1 MSYTYKYPHPAVTA
15 DCVVFGF
22 DGHEMQVLL
31 IERGQDPFK
40 GCWAFP
46 GGFMNIDESAEDCAK
61 RELME
66 ETSLHVPLLKQLGA
80 FSAVHRDPR
89 ERVISV
95 VFYTLVQPSAV
106 MGGDDA
112 NQAKWFPLRN
122 VPQLAFDHD
131 LILRKAIQKL
141 KEDIYFKPAGF
152 ELFDPELTMAELQQ
166 LHEAIQ
172 EYN

>member
-1 MSYTYKYPHPAVTA
+1 MSYTYKYPHPAVAA

-66 ETSLHVPLLKQLGA
+66 ETSLQVQLLKQLGA
-80 FSAVHRDPR
+80 YSAVHRDPR

-95 VFYTLVQPSAV
+95 VFYTLVKPSDVA
-106 MGGDDA
+106 GGDDA
-112 NQAKWFPLRN
+112 NQAKWFPLRD

-131 LILRKAIQKL
+131 LILREAMQKL
-141 KEDIYFKPAGF
+141 KEDIYF
-152 ELFDPELTMAELQQ
+152 ELVDIKLLEREFTLAELQQ
-166 LHEAIQ
+166 LYEAIQ
-172 EYN
+172 KYN